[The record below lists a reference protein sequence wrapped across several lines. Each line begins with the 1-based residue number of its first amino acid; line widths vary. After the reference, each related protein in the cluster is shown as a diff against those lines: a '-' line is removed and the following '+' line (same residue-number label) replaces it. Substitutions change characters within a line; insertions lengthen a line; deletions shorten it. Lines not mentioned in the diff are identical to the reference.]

1 MRRRR
6 MIKDYS
12 GRFLVRVPVTLHR
25 TLAEQAI
32 ADRISLNQYVL
43 FLLARG
49 ASLREFEDLLK
60 SMKATKIQKMDR
72 IVESERLAQT
82 PKVKL
87 RLIGLSMQ
95 ELSIKKPDGKLYL
108 EGELGIKVD
117 EAQELLL
124 VDGKEVTI
132 QTTYTAKIT
141 SKDSGEKLLILAV
154 LNTTYL
160 GIRPISKD
168 MASNLSDLRVSSYPG
183 RIFRELLEKLIYTLN
198 LNITIG

>member
-1 MRRRR
+1 MRRR

-12 GRFLVRVPVTLHR
+12 GRFLVRIPVALHR

-49 ASLREFEDLLK
+49 ASLREFEHLLK
-60 SMKATKIQKMDR
+60 SMKATKIQNMDR
-72 IVESERLAQT
+72 VIESERLAHT

-95 ELSIKKPDGKLYL
+95 EITIRKPDGKLYL
-108 EGELGIKVD
+108 EGELGVNVD
-117 EAQELLL
+117 EEQELLA
-124 VDGKEVTI
+124 VEGKEVSI
-132 QTTYTAKIT
+132 QSIYTAEIK
-141 SKDSGEKLLILAV
+141 SKNTGEKLVIKAV
-154 LNTTYL
+154 LQAAYL

-168 MASNLSDLRVSSYPG
+168 MANNLSGLRLSTYPA
-183 RIFRELLEKLIYTLN
+183 RIFRELLEKVIYNLN
-198 LNITIG
+198 LNVTIG